1 MKRTAMILSLLA
13 LPVLSGCLAAFDG
26 RIAGE
31 NVLAC
36 SVAKDKLYG
45 VSEWLDG
52 KVNFG
57 TRFRQADADAVCK
70 PPAAATPAAPA
81 APASAAS
88 AAK

>member
-1 MKRTAMILSLLA
+1 MNRSLILILLA
-13 LPVLSGCLAAFDG
+13 LPLSGCLATFDG

-36 SVAKDKLYG
+36 SVARDKLYG

-52 KVNFG
+52 KVNLG
-57 TRFRQADADAVCK
+57 TRFRQKDADAVCN
-70 PPAAATPAAPA
+70 PPVAPA

-88 AAK
+88 GAK